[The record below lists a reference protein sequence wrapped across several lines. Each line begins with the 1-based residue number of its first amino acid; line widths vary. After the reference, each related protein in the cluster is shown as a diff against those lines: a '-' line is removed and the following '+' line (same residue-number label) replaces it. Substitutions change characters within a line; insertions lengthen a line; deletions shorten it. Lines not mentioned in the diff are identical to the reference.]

1 MKDSLAALEVR
12 SITQITLEVSFASL
26 LFVSASLENIVMIF
40 VVFRRRQLRTI
51 PNLFVLNLS
60 LANLLLAFTVL
71 PVFVVTL
78 VKGKWVFGET
88 FCKILGYQI
97 NLLFAVT
104 LFTVTTISLNRYVL
118 ICYPGKYSAI
128 FNKKLVLK
136 IILAIWISCA
146 MICSSPLLGWGHF
159 SFNSR
164 TALCHTDP
172 SSSSFKIAVNGF
184 MLIDV
189 VVIVFCNVKIV
200 QTVRAHRKR
209 VTTTSVSLRNP
220 RRNEQPKENE
230 NGTRRCN
237 NLAFQ
242 KQQLNGDDNNIQIR
256 REIHSSEKRQHSENN
271 VVAANLATLE
281 VPERFTAFHAHLTG
295 KTSEQ
300 TSSRKPGP
308 VAHELRGEEIH
319 ITRTTSLIVLVFCAC
334 WMPCFIMDSMEAFE
348 VFAWRELRMA
358 GIYLIFLDTVLGP
371 FIYGMRVRKLR
382 QAVTEV
388 IKCGL

>member
-1 MKDSLAALEVR
+1 MKDSLPPLEVR

-78 VKGKWVFGET
+78 IKGRWVFGET

-128 FNKKLVLK
+128 FNKKLVPK
-136 IILAIWISCA
+136 IILAIWVSCA
-146 MICSSPLLGWGHF
+146 MSCSSPLLGWGHF

-172 SSSSFKIAVNGF
+172 SSSSFKIAVNAF

-189 VVIVFCNVKIV
+189 VVVVFCNVKIV

-209 VTTTSVSLRNP
+209 VTTTSSSIRNP
-220 RRNEQPKENE
+220 KRNEQPKANE
-230 NGTRRCN
+230 KGTRRCSTIA
-237 NLAFQ
+237 LQ
-242 KQQLNGDDNNIQIR
+242 KQQFNRGDNSIQIR
-256 REIHSSEKRQHSENN
+256 REIHSSEKRQHAEDN

-281 VPERFTAFHAHLTG
+281 VPEHFADVHAHVTG
-295 KTSEQ
+295 KSLQ
-300 TSSRKPGP
+300 HTSSRKPGP

-348 VFAWRELRMA
+348 VFVWRELRMA